1 MKKYGLE
8 TALGAA
14 CEKEI
19 ESVLDAHGCDYEKG
33 RTKMGALYSI
43 SDGASFVDACA
54 SALVS
59 FYKTKDILSVLGE
72 KTDIEFYA
80 VLGILLSTGREAEI
94 EKIGKMLE
102 NETAVN
108 LDGLFNFDLAETR
121 ADWKDLSALCGRLYS
136 ACVEVDDKDRLILY
150 LLDLKENKGSSVR
163 IRKDGLYVNG
173 EKKRMISFFNDEA
186 KDLVTNV
193 FLYRPE
199 EMEVDAGYERAPS
212 VEYFLRRLCR
222 LTTAS
227 PVD

>member
-8 TALGAA
+8 TAHSAA

-19 ESVLDAHGCDYEKG
+19 ESVLLDGGCEYVKE
-33 RTKMGALYSI
+33 RTKMGALYSL
-43 SDGASFVDACA
+43 DDKATFVAACA

-59 FYKTKDILSVLGE
+59 FYKTKDILSVLE
-72 KTDIEFYA
+72 ERPEIEFYA

-102 NETAVN
+102 DETAVN
-108 LDGLFNFDLAETR
+108 LDGFFNFNLTEIREDWRSLAG
-121 ADWKDLSALCGRLYS
+121 LCGRLYS
-136 ACVEVDDKDRLILY
+136 ACVEEEDKDRLILY
-150 LLDLKENKGSSVR
+150 LLDLKEQKGASVR
-163 IRKDGLYVNG
+163 VEKDGLFVGG
-173 EKKRMISFFNDEA
+173 ERKRIISFFGDEE

-193 FLYRPE
+193 FLHRPE
-199 EMEVDAGYERAPS
+199 EMEVDAGYRRTPS

-222 LTTAS
+222 LTAVS